1 MGIDLMALL
10 FTIPAMLISS
20 AVHEYAHAYAAYKL
34 GDDTARAEGRMTINP
49 IAHIDPIGFLMM
61 IFGKIGWSKPV
72 PVNSYNFENP
82 VVGSAIVS
90 IAGPLSNLLLVVVSA
105 LLLKLVIILPLP
117 TLALQLLASF
127 LTVMLFINIS
137 LMLFNLLPIP
147 PLDGSNIVEM
157 FLPKHWRANW
167 SSLAQYAP
175 ILLLAMILPFSP
187 LFAIFSSFWYNLLST
202 VVGLVLTLFG
212 LPGAAAF

>member
-1 MGIDLMALL
+1 MGIDLMTIF

-20 AVHEYAHAYAAYKL
+20 AIHEFAHAYVAFRL

-49 IAHIDPIGFLMM
+49 LAHIDWLGFFMM
-61 IFGKIGWSKPV
+61 VFGRIGWSKPV

-82 VVGSAIVS
+82 VVGNAIVS
-90 IAGPLSNLLLVVVSA
+90 IAGPISNLGLVFVSA

-117 TLALQLLASF
+117 ALFLQLLATF

-137 LMLFNLLPIP
+137 LMLFNLLPVP

-157 FLPKHWRANW
+157 FLPKTWRASW
-167 SSLAQYAP
+167 SGLAQYAP
-175 ILLLAMILPFSP
+175 FLLLAMFLPFSP
-187 LFAIFSSFWYNLLST
+187 LFSIFSGFWYNLLST
-202 VVGLVLTLFG
+202 VVGWVLILFG
-212 LPGAAAF
+212 LPGAT

>member
-1 MGIDLMALL
+1 MSFDLMTIF

-20 AVHEYAHAYAAYKL
+20 AVHEYAHAYAAYLL

-49 IAHIDPIGFLMM
+49 LAHIDPIGFFMM
-61 IFGKIGWSKPV
+61 VFGRIGWSKPV

-82 VVGSAIVS
+82 VTGNAIVS
-90 IAGPLSNLLLVVVSA
+90 IAGPLSNLALVVISA
-105 LLLKLVIILPLP
+105 AILKLVIVLPMPVLL
-117 TLALQLLASF
+117 TQLLATF
-127 LTVMLFINIS
+127 FTVMLFINIS

-157 FLPKHWRANW
+157 FLPKTWRAGW
-167 SSLAQYAP
+167 SNLAQYAP
-175 ILLLAMILPFSP
+175 FLLLAMILPFSP

-202 VVGLVLTLFG
+202 VVGWVLLIFG
-212 LPGAAAF
+212 LPGAPTL